1 MRDIRQMHQ
10 PLRLAI
16 NANHDE
22 WKAPTMF
29 PSPSKMLPHAMQG
42 LGPYLLVEL
51 LLPGGTLIALSL
63 WLYRLVRSA
72 SNSSWGL
79 GQGDWGFETKDVELG
94 LAAGE

>member
-1 MRDIRQMHQ
+1 MS
-10 PLRLAI
+10 
-16 NANHDE
+16 
-22 WKAPTMF
+22 
-29 PSPSKMLPHAMQG
+29 PSPSKMLTRAMQS

-63 WLYRLVRSA
+63 WLYRLVRREA
-72 SNSSWGL
+72 NSNWGL

>member
-1 MRDIRQMHQ
+1 MS
-10 PLRLAI
+10 A
-16 NANHDE
+16 
-22 WKAPTMF
+22 
-29 PSPSKMLPHAMQG
+29 SPSKMLTRAMQA

-63 WLYRLVRSA
+63 WLYRLVRRPEN
-72 SNSSWGL
+72 SNWGL